1 MEQAEQHKGCRGGV
15 ARRSGGEL
23 LHAVQKRQHTQ
34 HGPRRIEA
42 RVHEI
47 AHALPQGVGRQQHLQ
62 AQQRRREQ
70 QLQLP
75 AQKRQKLQRELP
87 VAHEQKLHQHQK
99 SADRQAG
106 APPAEPGAAQ
116 LQGLLRR
123 GRLRLR
129 LRPLDDLHGP
139 LFCLRLRRGSTALR
153 PRRTPVRHGTEHM
166 HALLLRP
173 RRRRL
178 RLHRLGFRLRFR
190 FRDRFRRLFR
200 RRFGHRFGRRFG
212 DGLRC
217 RLLRRAEFGHDL
229 LERIF
234 RLWLSRE
241 LHVIRL
247 FRLTVIHGL
256 SSLSNGLIQQHGG
269 GRRGIQG

>member
-1 MEQAEQHKGCRGGV
+1 MAHAERPVKAADGPQRAGQALALARQGVEQAEQHKGCRGGV

-70 QLQLP
+70 QLQLS
-75 AQKRQKLQRELP
+75 AQERQKLQRKLP

-129 LRPLDDLHGP
+129 LRPLDDLHRP
-139 LFCLRLRRGSTALR
+139 LFCPRLRRWGTALR
-153 PRRTPVRHGTEHM
+153 LRRTPVRHGTEHV
-166 HALLLRP
+166 HALRLRF
-173 RRRRL
+173 RRRSLLRL
-178 RLHRLGFRLRFR
+178 RLHRFR
-190 FRDRFRRLFR
+190 FRDRLRL
-200 RRFGHRFGRRFG
+200 GHRLRDRLRLGHRLR
-212 DGLRC
+212 GLL

-234 RLWLSRE
+234 RL
-241 LHVIRL
+241 
-247 FRLTVIHGL
+247 
-256 SSLSNGLIQQHGG
+256 
-269 GRRGIQG
+269 